1 VVFRFVR
8 VGKGEYMK
16 IVVFI
21 IIGLLLI
28 RLYFLIKRIVNNK
41 LIKRLT
47 DKISIVER
55 IVWIFFGFNTLAI
68 LTLLFVLLS
77 SFNR

>member
-1 VVFRFVR
+1 MVFRFVR

>member
-1 VVFRFVR
+1 
-8 VGKGEYMK
+8 MK